1 MKKRR
6 KPGNEAVEVGEK
18 CSEKYVGQHVKNSR
32 GKGKRYLKSLVCFAF
47 GGVVF
52 RCTTSF
58 GAGLLLFVLF
68 FLNDV
73 LSMFLF
79 LDELDET

>member
-6 KPGNEAVEVGEK
+6 KPRNEAVEVGEQR
-18 CSEKYVGQHVKNSR
+18 SEEPVDQHVENNR

-68 FLNDV
+68 FLNDL

>member
-6 KPGNEAVEVGEK
+6 KPRDEAVEVGEQTAK
-18 CSEKYVGQHVKNSR
+18 HRRKDAKF
-32 GKGKRYLKSLVCFAF
+32 YLKLLVCGAF
-47 GGVVF
+47 GSLVF

-68 FLNDV
+68 LLNDV

-79 LDELDET
+79 LDELET

>member
-6 KPGNEAVEVGEK
+6 KPRDEAVEVGEK
-18 CSEKYVGQHVKNSR
+18 TAKHRRKDA
-32 GKGKRYLKSLVCFAF
+32 KFYLKLLVCGAF
-47 GGVVF
+47 GSVVF

-58 GAGLLLFVLF
+58 GTGLLLFVLF
-68 FLNDV
+68 LLNDV